1 MGSVGSSDAAHH
13 KAEVAVWFGGAS
25 LVWWFCCPFW
35 GLVSFG
41 ALPSALIG
49 LVRAWV
55 EYRASRAGRAGGRRA
70 LVGGGALLGVT
81 AAIAYLVFLARH
93 PELPA
98 QGQAPPACAGLGR
111 LGA

>member
-1 MGSVGSSDAAHH
+1 MDSVSSSDEAHR

-35 GLVSFG
+35 ALVSFG
-41 ALPSALIG
+41 ALPFALIG

-55 EYRASRAGRAGGRRA
+55 EHRASRAGRASGRRA
-70 LVGGGALLGVT
+70 LVGGGLSLLGAT

-93 PELPA
+93 PELPV
-98 QGQAPPACAGLGR
+98 QG
-111 LGA
+111 